1 MPSCIER
8 YQNGDDRPSRFREIW
23 GKNFPF
29 RPPSGGIVN
38 QRRGI
43 LHQGVKLDSKF
54 LHEKF
59 LRSILISG
67 QDIRGQT
74 KLRFP
79 GPEYENPIRVP
90 TPIEG
95 SKNTIDR
102 VV

>member
-1 MPSCIER
+1 MAKTGLPVFEK
-8 YQNGDDRPSRFREIW
+8 F
-23 GKNFPF
+23 GKGFPF
-29 RPPSGGIVN
+29 RPPSGGTVN

-43 LHQGVKLDSKF
+43 LHQSVKLISKF
-54 LHEKF
+54 LYEKF

-74 KLRFP
+74 KHRFP
-79 GPEYENPIRVP
+79 SPEYENPVRVP